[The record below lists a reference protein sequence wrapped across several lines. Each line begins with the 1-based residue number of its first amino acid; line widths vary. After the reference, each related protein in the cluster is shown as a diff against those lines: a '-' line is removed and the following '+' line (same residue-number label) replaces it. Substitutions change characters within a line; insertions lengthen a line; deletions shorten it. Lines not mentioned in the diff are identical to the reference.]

1 MHEVDREAVK
11 TWVYP
16 TNYPVREYQLDITR
30 EAMFRNT
37 LVVLPTGLGK
47 TLIASVVMFNYY
59 RWFPQGLVVF
69 MAPTK
74 PLVQQQVEACFK
86 VMGIPVHETALM
98 DGSMSPSKRSQV
110 WADARV
116 VFCTPQVMDNDL
128 SKSRIPSERLTCIVV
143 DEAHKATGN
152 FAYVNVVQQLASLRS
167 SRCVSRGTASGF
179 RVLAL
184 SATPGSDTRK
194 IQEVVRNLEIEH
206 IECRFEDDADVV
218 GHTFDKLVESVAVAA
233 PKGGNNVRAQLKKLF
248 NALLG
253 PPLKD
258 LVADNVLQTANPDNM
273 NVMVL
278 DEAMQRVR
286 EMYSTV
292 AMARDKLMN
301 IRGQEVTFRVDVCR
315 LLLHARNSA
324 TGDSDSAASES
335 LALLHEAKA
344 CAQQQLAAGASQL
357 GGVSTRVTPSV
368 HPFCALFLCTFCTR
382 LWTL

>member
-1 MHEVDREAVK
+1 MQKLDSEAAK
-11 TWVYP
+11 TWIYP
-16 TNYPVREYQLDITR
+16 TNYPVREYQLSITS

-86 VMGIPVHETALM
+86 VMGIPEHETALM

-116 VFCTPQVMDNDL
+116 VFCTPQVMDNDI
-128 SKSRIPSERLTCIVV
+128 SKSRVPSERLTCIVV
-143 DEAHKATGN
+143 DEAHKATGS
-152 FAYVNVVQQLASLRS
+152 FAYVNVVQQLAALR
-167 SRCVSRGTASGF
+167 RSRGDSRDTASGF

-194 IQEVVRNLEIEH
+194 IQEVVTNLEIEH
-206 IECRFEDDADVV
+206 IECRFEDDVDVV

-248 NALLG
+248 NALLV

-258 LVADNVLQTANPDNM
+258 LVADNVLQTANPDNL

-278 DEAMQRVR
+278 NEAVQRVR
-286 EMYSTV
+286 EMYSTAV
-292 AMARDKLMN
+292 MAGDILMS
-301 IRGQEVTFRVDVCR
+301 IRRQEVTFRVDLCR
-315 LLLHARNSA
+315 LLLDARNSA
-324 TGDSDSAASES
+324 TGDGGGSSDS
-335 LALLHEAKA
+335 LALLQRAKA
-344 CAQQQLAAGASQL
+344 RAEQQLAAGASQKS
-357 GGVSTRVTPSV
+357 GVSTRVTLSVRPPS
-368 HPFCALFLCTFCTR
+368 A
-382 LWTL
+382 